1 MTAAPPTRE
10 RLIQAALYLFWLQGY
25 AGTAL
30 SEILKRAKV
39 NAGSFYYFFKTK
51 EELLLA
57 VLDLYVRSLEPVIVQ
72 PVALQHADPVERVFG
87 ILEFY
92 RRNLFSTGCTY
103 GCPIGRLAL
112 EIPEEQFRVHKRLA
126 DNFDGWTAAVEKCLA
141 DARDRFPEGTN
152 LKTLSQFVLT
162 VMEGGVMQSR
172 AHREIGPFD
181 ASVEHL
187 REYFRLLIAQPT
199 QEASVN
205 AQRSQESSPK
215 GKSQMPGGGV
225 LKINGR
231 ETPGKIKGD

>member
-1 MTAAPPTRE
+1 MRDGNQTRQ
-10 RLIQAALYLFWLQGY
+10 RLIEAALYLFWLQGY
-25 AGTAL
+25 AATGVA
-30 SEILKRAKV
+30 EILTRAKA

-57 VLDLYVRSLEPVIVQ
+57 VLELYIQTLQPIVVGPVLGEI
-72 PVALQHADPVERVFG
+72 ADPIERVFG

-92 RRNLFSTGCTY
+92 RRNLLATGCSY

-126 DNFDGWTAAVEKCLA
+126 DNFDGWTAAVEKCLE
-141 DARDRFPEGTN
+141 DAGDRLPAGTN

-162 VMEGGVMQSR
+162 VMEGGVMQAR

-187 REYFRLLIAQPT
+187 RGYFQLLAEQ
-199 QEASVN
+199 S
-205 AQRSQESSPK
+205 
-215 GKSQMPGGGV
+215 GGRAGA
-225 LKINGR
+225 
-231 ETPGKIKGD
+231 